1 MATPESQE
9 VKMWLVVGANG
20 QLGRCMTELLEDR
33 AIAHVAMGHHELDIT
48 DSASVEGV
56 FEDLKPTIVLN
67 AAAWTAVDDAEE
79 HEADALL
86 VNAYGPA
93 NLAFLSSSIGARLIH
108 ISTDYVFNG
117 QANTPYKVNS
127 PTEPMNAYGRTKL
140 VGEKAVLESGG
151 GNSCVVRTAWLY
163 SEHGKNFAKT
173 MTVRALRGEPVRVI
187 NDQLGQPTSAH
198 DVVQLIWSIS
208 HLKKMPSIAHGTNT
222 GQATW
227 FQFAR
232 EIYSQ
237 LGADP
242 ALVGPVNTSAFQT
255 VAKRPAY
262 SVLDHADLTSW
273 GLQPM
278 QNWKSGLTDSINRI
292 RSEIQKEAST

>member
-1 MATPESQE
+1 
-9 VKMWLVVGANG
+9 MWLVVGANG
-20 QLGRCMTELLEDR
+20 QLGRCMTELLESSAADY
-33 AIAHVAMGHHELDIT
+33 IALGHHQLDIA
-48 DSASVEGV
+48 DAVAVQKV
-56 FEDLKPTIVLN
+56 FEDLKPTFVLN

-79 HEADALL
+79 HEADALR
-86 VNAYGPA
+86 VNAHGPA
-93 NLAFLSSSIGARLIH
+93 NLASSSSSISARLIH
-108 ISTDYVFNG
+108 ISTDYVFDG
-117 QANTPYKVNS
+117 QANTPYTVNS

-140 VGEKAVLESGG
+140 AGEMALLGSGDR
-151 GNSCVVRTAWLY
+151 NNCVVRTAWLY

-173 MTVRALRGEPVRVI
+173 MAVRALRGEPVRVV

-208 HLKKMPSIAHGTNT
+208 QLEKMPSIAHGTNA

-227 FQFAR
+227 FQFAQ

-242 ALVGPVNTSAFQT
+242 ALVSPVDTSAFPT

-262 SVLDHADLTSW
+262 SVLDHADFISW
-273 GLQPM
+273 GLRPI
-278 QNWKSGLTDSINRI
+278 QNWREGLADSIKRI
-292 RSEIQKEAST
+292 RSAIQKEASL